1 MGRSGERGVAPDGV
15 RVSRVEDHPRP
26 DVTGWKGAARTPD
39 LLRERCG
46 DTPTVRSC

>member
-1 MGRSGERGVAPDGV
+1 MGRSGERDVALDGV
-15 RVSRVEDHPRP
+15 RVSRVEAPPRAA
-26 DVTGWKGAARTPD
+26 VTGRKGAARTPD